1 MVDTNRLLPKRLEAV
16 SAEADNVLPSA
27 LLTVKVE
34 YVGMVDTNVEQVIVE
49 RDRLIPV
56 NKYVLVVDGIKNAA
70 LMVLPAKLEARSVDT
85 VILDAA
91 NVEKVVF

>member
-1 MVDTNRLLPKRLEAV
+1 V
-16 SAEADNVLPSA
+16 
-27 LLTVKVE
+27 
-34 YVGMVDTNVEQVIVE
+34 
-49 RDRLIPV
+49 
-56 NKYVLVVDGIKNAA
+56 VVDGIKYAA